1 MRKVLILSNKVPYP
15 AKDGSSIAMAR
26 LLENLI
32 EMGDCSITYGAINTV
47 KHRKKIGD
55 FPPGI
60 LASIRLKSFEENT
73 SPTIFNGLF
82 NLLFTKKPF
91 NTVRFHRKS
100 VVDWL
105 NRFESQFFDT
115 VILEGAFMGDYLH
128 QVKSIGKTVVL
139 RAHNLEH
146 VIWERSTNNT
156 RLLPKRWYFRL
167 QARRLKSFELSLAK
181 NVDSIWSLSP
191 VDALWFK
198 QFNSATFFIPV
209 SVISSIKP
217 FPIEPKKCFFLGALD
232 WLPNLESVEW
242 FIEYVWP
249 IISRIDPTIEFHLAG
264 NNPPQH
270 LKNLNLTNVF
280 VHGRVPDAKEFSMRH
295 GISVI
300 PLLSGSGVRIKLL
313 ENGSYGVP
321 TVSTSVGAEGIYGSN
336 TTKIPIADDAESFA
350 KYLVELCSD
359 TEKATEVA
367 KALHEDISRRF
378 SSANSIEAILSAWPN

>member
-55 FPPGI
+55 FPPRI
-60 LASIRLKSFEENT
+60 LELIALKSFEENT
-73 SPTIFNGLF
+73 SPNMYNGLF
-82 NLLFTKKPF
+82 NLLFSKKPF

-100 VVDWL
+100 VIHWL
-105 NRFESQFFDT
+105 NRFEFQFFDT
-115 VILEGAFMGDYLH
+115 VILEGAFMGDYLD

-146 VIWERSTNNT
+146 VIWERSTNHT
-156 RLLPKRWYFRL
+156 RFLLKRWYFRL
-167 QARRLKSFELSLAK
+167 QARRLKSFELNLAQS
-181 NVDSIWSLSP
+181 VDSIWSLSP
-191 VDALWFK
+191 VDSLWFK

-209 SVISSIKP
+209 SVISNIKP
-217 FPIEPKKCFFLGALD
+217 SPIEPKKCFFLGALD

-242 FIEYVWP
+242 FLEYIWP
-249 IISRIDPTIEFHLAG
+249 IIASVDPTIEFHLAG
-264 NNPPQH
+264 NNPPTH
-270 LKNLNLTNVF
+270 LRNLKLNNVY
-280 VHGRVPDAKEFSMRH
+280 VHGRIPDAIEFSKQH

-321 TVSTSVGAEGIYGSN
+321 TVSTSVGAEGIYSLN
-336 TTKIPIADDAESFA
+336 KTTIPIADDAESFA
-350 KYLVELCSD
+350 KHLVELCTNAQKS
-359 TEKATEVA
+359 AEVA
-367 KALHEDISRRF
+367 KAFHEDISRRF